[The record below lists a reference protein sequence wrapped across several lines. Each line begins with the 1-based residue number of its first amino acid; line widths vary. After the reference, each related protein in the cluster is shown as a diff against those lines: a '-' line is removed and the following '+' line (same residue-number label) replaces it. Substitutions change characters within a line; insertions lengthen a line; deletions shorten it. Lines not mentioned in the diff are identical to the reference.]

1 METKEHPLV
10 LHPEERELLVRE
22 AADSRRLYELA
33 AAVRDHEATIR
44 THIGGP
50 RPHDLALYRRLRRI
64 GAPDSARPADA
75 LMDLVDAVL
84 AHEVL
89 TRHRAVPKRPADHS
103 LYRRITR

>member
-10 LHPEERELLVRE
+10 LHPEERELLVRQRP
-22 AADSRRLYELA
+22 SPPLYELA

-50 RPHDLALYRRLRRI
+50 RPRDLALYRRLRRI

-75 LMDLVDAVL
+75 LMNLTDAVF
-84 AHEVL
+84 
-89 TRHRAVPKRPADHS
+89 TRC
-103 LYRRITR
+103 